1 MAASG
6 CRAGH
11 SQPKTCYLCS
21 SPVGILTRG
30 TRRRGIKEPTEGFSL
45 APHDPT
51 RPVCQKGKTLQWSFP
66 LWKHSKELQTAHSRC
81 SYFYYFFNLKRGLEL
96 PAGFTPN
103 ILELFLS

>member
-30 TRRRGIKEPTEGFSL
+30 TRRRGIKEPTEGLSL
-45 APHDPT
+45 APHDST

-66 LWKHSKELQTAHSRC
+66 RGNTAKSC
-81 SYFYYFFNLKRGLEL
+81 KRLIPGVLI
-96 PAGFTPN
+96 F
-103 ILELFLS
+103 IIF